1 MRSSERLPTVLRD
14 VLGDE
19 TLLDLLDIA
28 GAAGELIHE
37 LLRHPRDLPRGCAPR
52 TTLTSLPPDTED
64 LGEAVGEDSVVM
76 LREPCDGSV
85 QRSGIERAPLPI
97 RHRLHS
103 VRDHNESME
112 LRVLPGPQQPT
123 QLLLTHRRSRGDVT
137 SEPRRPEPSHAPGG
151 VPASR

>member
-28 GAAGELIHE
+28 VAGGELIHE
-37 LLRHPRDLPRGCAPR
+37 LQRHPRELPRGCAPR

-103 VRDHNESME
+103 VRDHITDRSMMSTSDQG
-112 LRVLPGPQQPT
+112 LRSTVGDGPQG
-123 QLLLTHRRSRGDVT
+123 GDGFRDG
-137 SEPRRPEPSHAPGG
+137 ERQIKA
-151 VPASR
+151 